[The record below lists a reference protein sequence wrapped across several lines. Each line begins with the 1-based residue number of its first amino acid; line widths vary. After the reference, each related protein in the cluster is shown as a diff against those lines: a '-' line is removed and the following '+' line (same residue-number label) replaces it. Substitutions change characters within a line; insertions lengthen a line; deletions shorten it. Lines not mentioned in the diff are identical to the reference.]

1 MLLNISHVRLA
12 RCFKLYLYFLKDLNS
27 KSPDNEVLKNIMVDL
42 LKLQFSLE
50 DNLLLMKQLNCFPT
64 ENEKKDVIVNAGR
77 LQIALISSV
86 NQLGFQWM
94 SCCPLFTN
102 LETGTNCTIK
112 HLKFETIQNVKA
124 PI

>member
-1 MLLNISHVRLA
+1 MKYSE
-12 RCFKLYLYFLKDLNS
+12 NS
-27 KSPDNEVLKNIMVDL
+27 KSKNFYSSLALSIFFLKALNAKSQDNEVLKNIMVDL

-86 NQLGFQWM
+86 NQLGFQLIGHC
-94 SCCPLFTN
+94 SLFTSE
-102 LETGTNCTIK
+102 ETGT
-112 HLKFETIQNVKA
+112 
-124 PI
+124 

>member
-1 MLLNISHVRLA
+1 LTAIIIIIISE
-12 RCFKLYLYFLKDLNS
+12 DLNS
-27 KSPDNEVLKNIMVDL
+27 KSEDNEVLKNIMVDL

-94 SCCPLFTN
+94 RRCPLFTN
-102 LETGTNCTIK
+102 LETGT
-112 HLKFETIQNVKA
+112 
-124 PI
+124 

>member
-1 MLLNISHVRLA
+1 MLQTLSV
-12 RCFKLYLYFLKDLNS
+12 FFSKDLNATS
-27 KSPDNEVLKNIMVDL
+27 EDNEVLKNIMVDL

-94 SCCPLFTN
+94 SRCPLFTSSD
-102 LETGTNCTIK
+102 TGT
-112 HLKFETIQNVKA
+112 
-124 PI
+124 